1 MKLDITKEW
10 FERRVALEGDHEIG
24 AGSPIS
30 NGGAMPAKP
39 DGQDANALEDKTADA
54 TAPGGIEDE

>member
-24 AGSPIS
+24 AGSSVPRK
-30 NGGAMPAKP
+30 GAA
-39 DGQDANALEDKTADA
+39 DGQDHAPKQGEPVDPSAPTAA
-54 TAPGGIEDE
+54 KDE